1 MAKKKEVK
9 TAIVGLGKV
18 GSTFL
23 KKLHGDTN
31 KYAFTP
37 ALKILAREVTGY

>member
-9 TAIVGLGKV
+9 TAIVVLGKV

-23 KKLHGDTN
+23 KKL
-31 KYAFTP
+31 
-37 ALKILAREVTGY
+37 LERERRGY